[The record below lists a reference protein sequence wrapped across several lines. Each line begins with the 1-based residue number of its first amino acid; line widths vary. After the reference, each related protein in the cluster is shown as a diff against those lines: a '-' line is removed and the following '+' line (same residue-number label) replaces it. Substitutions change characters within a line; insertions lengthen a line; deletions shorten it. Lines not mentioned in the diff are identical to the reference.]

1 MSGVPF
7 YQTRLGREYYE
18 VTMPELV
25 RQLTRL
31 NDMFALYVELVEKQV
46 ESDRSSDGRPL

>member
-1 MSGVPF
+1 MSGFPF

-25 RQLTRL
+25 RQLRRL

-46 ESDRSSDGRPL
+46 ESNGPSDGTPR